1 MKYRDKIIA
10 YLDTIEPGTVLNLN
24 GLYEK
29 QFYKMSQAAFFKAM
43 ERLVTDGILL
53 RAAKGMYVKA
63 GSPKEAQE
71 AVLNYYF
78 GENNDNGMYIGYHL
92 YHKYGITEEKSDVVE
107 LYSNKMTKQTA
118 NIGNIHVKRTT
129 IVLNYENTRVVE
141 ALEILEHFDEIE
153 GLNKHK
159 FARYARQFATGYQD
173 ATVTFT
179 IKKKAPSSISAAIA
193 EQDDDSYKITLS
205 SSYSGL
211 DANWWKALSEIKVN
225 DGDAASVKKVEDETA
240 FILSSLTPGT
250 QYELTLIADGYNDA
264 TVTVKTPNKAG
275 AAPLPTKIETNWTG
289 GIDITF
295 GMGNDAYMN
304 AITGVSV
311 NGTNY
316 PSGNAYDISAF
327 CVSNAT
333 DGILKLGANLV
344 TSNTN
349 VVVITATKYP
359 DLTITIKDGKL
370 VSAVASAE

>member
-1 MKYRDKIIA
+1 
-10 YLDTIEPGTVLNLN
+10 
-24 GLYEK
+24 
-29 QFYKMSQAAFFKAM
+29 MSP
-43 ERLVTDGILL
+43 LH
-53 RAAKGMYVKA
+53 
-63 GSPKEAQE
+63 P
-71 AVLNYYF
+71 
-78 GENNDNGMYIGYHL
+78 
-92 YHKYGITEEKSDVVE
+92 
-107 LYSNKMTKQTA
+107 
-118 NIGNIHVKRTT
+118 
-129 IVLNYENTRVVE
+129 
-141 ALEILEHFDEIE
+141 
-153 GLNKHK
+153 
-159 FARYARQFATGYQD
+159 
-173 ATVTFT
+173 
-179 IKKKAPSSISAAIA
+179 KKAPSSISAAIA

>member
-29 QFYKMSQAAFFKAM
+29 QFYKMSQAAFF
-43 ERLVTDGILL
+43 
-53 RAAKGMYVKA
+53 KA

-173 ATVTFT
+173 AAAVYVIENMKYKKRTVAFM
-179 IKKKAPSSISAAIA
+179 KKILDMYKMENSLGQFISFATRYR
-193 EQDDDSYKITLS
+193 Q
-205 SSYSGL
+205 YSGL
-211 DANWWKALSEIKVN
+211 QRYSRH
-225 DGDAASVKKVEDETA
+225 DGSFAVVFCKKMN
-240 FILSSLTPGT
+240 LGL
-250 QYELTLIADGYNDA
+250 YNSKICVYN
-264 TVTVKTPNKAG
+264 TCYCESNKNKT
-275 AAPLPTKIETNWTG
+275 
-289 GIDITF
+289 
-295 GMGNDAYMN
+295 
-304 AITGVSV
+304 
-311 NGTNY
+311 
-316 PSGNAYDISAF
+316 
-327 CVSNAT
+327 
-333 DGILKLGANLV
+333 
-344 TSNTN
+344 
-349 VVVITATKYP
+349 
-359 DLTITIKDGKL
+359 
-370 VSAVASAE
+370 

>member
-107 LYSNKMTKQTA
+107 LYSNK
-118 NIGNIHVKRTT
+118 
-129 IVLNYENTRVVE
+129 RVVE

-173 ATVTFT
+173 AAAVYVIENMKYKKRTVAFM
-179 IKKKAPSSISAAIA
+179 KKILDMYKTENSLGQFIS
-193 EQDDDSYKITLS
+193 
-205 SSYSGL
+205 
-211 DANWWKALSEIKVN
+211 
-225 DGDAASVKKVEDETA
+225 
-240 FILSSLTPGT
+240 F
-250 QYELTLIADGYNDA
+250 A
-264 TVTVKTPNKAG
+264 TRYR
-275 AAPLPTKIETNWTG
+275 LP
-289 GIDITF
+289 
-295 GMGNDAYMN
+295 AVQRV
-304 AITGVSV
+304 A
-311 NGTNY
+311 
-316 PSGNAYDISAF
+316 
-327 CVSNAT
+327 
-333 DGILKLGANLV
+333 KL
-344 TSNTN
+344 
-349 VVVITATKYP
+349 
-359 DLTITIKDGKL
+359 
-370 VSAVASAE
+370 

>member
-159 FARYARQFATGYQD
+159 F
-173 ATVTFT
+173 
-179 IKKKAPSSISAAIA
+179 
-193 EQDDDSYKITLS
+193 
-205 SSYSGL
+205 
-211 DANWWKALSEIKVN
+211 
-225 DGDAASVKKVEDETA
+225 
-240 FILSSLTPGT
+240 
-250 QYELTLIADGYNDA
+250 
-264 TVTVKTPNKAG
+264 
-275 AAPLPTKIETNWTG
+275 
-289 GIDITF
+289 
-295 GMGNDAYMN
+295 
-304 AITGVSV
+304 
-311 NGTNY
+311 
-316 PSGNAYDISAF
+316 
-327 CVSNAT
+327 
-333 DGILKLGANLV
+333 
-344 TSNTN
+344 
-349 VVVITATKYP
+349 
-359 DLTITIKDGKL
+359 
-370 VSAVASAE
+370 

>member
-10 YLDTIEPGTVLNLN
+10 YLDTIEPGTVINLN

-43 ERLVTDGILL
+43 ERLVTVGILL

-173 ATVTFT
+173 AAAVYVIENMKYKKRTVAFM
-179 IKKKAPSSISAAIA
+179 KKILDMYKMENSLGQFIS
-193 EQDDDSYKITLS
+193 
-205 SSYSGL
+205 
-211 DANWWKALSEIKVN
+211 
-225 DGDAASVKKVEDETA
+225 
-240 FILSSLTPGT
+240 F
-250 QYELTLIADGYNDA
+250 A
-264 TVTVKTPNKAG
+264 TRYR
-275 AAPLPTKIETNWTG
+275 LP
-289 GIDITF
+289 
-295 GMGNDAYMN
+295 AVQRV
-304 AITGVSV
+304 A
-311 NGTNY
+311 
-316 PSGNAYDISAF
+316 
-327 CVSNAT
+327 
-333 DGILKLGANLV
+333 KL
-344 TSNTN
+344 
-349 VVVITATKYP
+349 
-359 DLTITIKDGKL
+359 
-370 VSAVASAE
+370 

>member
-107 LYSNKMTKQTA
+107 LYSNK
-118 NIGNIHVKRTT
+118 
-129 IVLNYENTRVVE
+129 RVVE

-173 ATVTFT
+173 AAAVYVIENMKYKKRTVAFM
-179 IKKKAPSSISAAIA
+179 KKILDMYKMENSLGQFIS
-193 EQDDDSYKITLS
+193 
-205 SSYSGL
+205 
-211 DANWWKALSEIKVN
+211 
-225 DGDAASVKKVEDETA
+225 
-240 FILSSLTPGT
+240 F
-250 QYELTLIADGYNDA
+250 A
-264 TVTVKTPNKAG
+264 TRYR
-275 AAPLPTKIETNWTG
+275 LP
-289 GIDITF
+289 
-295 GMGNDAYMN
+295 AVQRV
-304 AITGVSV
+304 A
-311 NGTNY
+311 
-316 PSGNAYDISAF
+316 
-327 CVSNAT
+327 
-333 DGILKLGANLV
+333 KL
-344 TSNTN
+344 
-349 VVVITATKYP
+349 
-359 DLTITIKDGKL
+359 
-370 VSAVASAE
+370 

>member
-78 GENNDNGMYIGYHL
+78 GENNDNGMYIGYHF
-92 YHKYGITEEKSDVVE
+92 
-107 LYSNKMTKQTA
+107 
-118 NIGNIHVKRTT
+118 HVKRTT

-173 ATVTFT
+173 AAAVYVIENMKYKKRTVAFM
-179 IKKKAPSSISAAIA
+179 KKILDMYKMENSLGQFIS
-193 EQDDDSYKITLS
+193 
-205 SSYSGL
+205 
-211 DANWWKALSEIKVN
+211 
-225 DGDAASVKKVEDETA
+225 
-240 FILSSLTPGT
+240 F
-250 QYELTLIADGYNDA
+250 A
-264 TVTVKTPNKAG
+264 TRYR
-275 AAPLPTKIETNWTG
+275 LP
-289 GIDITF
+289 
-295 GMGNDAYMN
+295 AVQRV
-304 AITGVSV
+304 A
-311 NGTNY
+311 
-316 PSGNAYDISAF
+316 
-327 CVSNAT
+327 
-333 DGILKLGANLV
+333 KL
-344 TSNTN
+344 
-349 VVVITATKYP
+349 
-359 DLTITIKDGKL
+359 
-370 VSAVASAE
+370 

>member
-173 ATVTFT
+173 A
-179 IKKKAPSSISAAIA
+179 AAV
-193 EQDDDSYKITLS
+193 Y
-205 SSYSGL
+205 
-211 DANWWKALSEIKVN
+211 V
-225 DGDAASVKKVEDETA
+225 
-240 FILSSLTPGT
+240 
-250 QYELTLIADGYNDA
+250 
-264 TVTVKTPNKAG
+264 
-275 AAPLPTKIETNWTG
+275 IEN
-289 GIDITF
+289 
-295 GMGNDAYMN
+295 M
-304 AITGVSV
+304 
-311 NGTNY
+311 
-316 PSGNAYDISAF
+316 
-327 CVSNAT
+327 
-333 DGILKLGANLV
+333 K
-344 TSNTN
+344 
-349 VVVITATKYP
+349 
-359 DLTITIKDGKL
+359 
-370 VSAVASAE
+370 

>member
-1 MKYRDKIIA
+1 M
-10 YLDTIEPGTVLNLN
+10 EGTFQNQ
-24 GLYEK
+24 GK
-29 QFYKMSQAAFFKAM
+29 
-43 ERLVTDGILL
+43 
-53 RAAKGMYVKA
+53 
-63 GSPKEAQE
+63 
-71 AVLNYYF
+71 
-78 GENNDNGMYIGYHL
+78 
-92 YHKYGITEEKSDVVE
+92 
-107 LYSNKMTKQTA
+107 
-118 NIGNIHVKRTT
+118 
-129 IVLNYENTRVVE
+129 
-141 ALEILEHFDEIE
+141 
-153 GLNKHK
+153 
-159 FARYARQFATGYQD
+159 
-173 ATVTFT
+173 
-179 IKKKAPSSISAAIA
+179 
-193 EQDDDSYKITLS
+193 
-205 SSYSGL
+205 
-211 DANWWKALSEIKVN
+211 

-316 PSGNAYDISAF
+316 PSGNAFDSSAF

-333 DGILKLGANLV
+333 DGMLKLGANLV

-359 DLTITIKDGKL
+359 DLTITIKDGEL

>member
-159 FARYARQFATGYQD
+159 FARYARQFATGFWICIKWKIHWD
-173 ATVTFT
+173 SLSVLPRVTGFR
-179 IKKKAPSSISAAIA
+179 
-193 EQDDDSYKITLS
+193 Q
-205 SSYSGL
+205 YSGL
-211 DANWWKALSEIKVN
+211 QSYSRH
-225 DGDAASVKKVEDETA
+225 DGSFAVVFCKKMN
-240 FILSSLTPGT
+240 LGL
-250 QYELTLIADGYNDA
+250 YNSKICVYN
-264 TVTVKTPNKAG
+264 TCYCESNKNKT
-275 AAPLPTKIETNWTG
+275 
-289 GIDITF
+289 
-295 GMGNDAYMN
+295 
-304 AITGVSV
+304 
-311 NGTNY
+311 
-316 PSGNAYDISAF
+316 
-327 CVSNAT
+327 
-333 DGILKLGANLV
+333 
-344 TSNTN
+344 
-349 VVVITATKYP
+349 
-359 DLTITIKDGKL
+359 
-370 VSAVASAE
+370 